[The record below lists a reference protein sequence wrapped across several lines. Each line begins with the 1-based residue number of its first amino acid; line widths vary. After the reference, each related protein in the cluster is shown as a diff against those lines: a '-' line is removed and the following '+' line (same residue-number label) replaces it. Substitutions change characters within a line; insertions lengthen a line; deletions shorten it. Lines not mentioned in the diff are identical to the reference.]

1 MVFVCISL
9 RCAALVAAKSQ
20 PLAGTPSTAYF
31 LATEVQGCSEVC
43 GKASACG
50 PPTATPVKTRCTDSD
65 NTFVKDKF
73 QMTQINTNN
82 TEMGSGD
89 NVPTAS
95 PPLPAS
101 RVCCKLCTF
110 FHLSVC
116 AQTEKHFVHCG
127 SAACASS
134 VLHCVLG
141 HGYKC
146 TDYMRPNGC
155 LSPNE

>member
-1 MVFVCISL
+1 MVWEVVVFVCISL

-31 LATEVQGCSEVC
+31 SATAVQGCSEVC

-82 TEMGSGD
+82 TEMGGGD

-101 RVCCKLCTF
+101 RVCCKLYTF

-116 AQTEKHFVHCG
+116 AQTEEDFHSDGDCG

-134 VLHCVLG
+134 VLHSCAGARLQV
-141 HGYKC
+141 H
-146 TDYMRPNGC
+146 R
-155 LSPNE
+155 